1 MSPATTLNLQAFGW
15 YLFADFL
22 ALGAFKIYAPD
33 FLTTQNIVVLLASS
47 FVLWLLFDRKKRPPQ
62 RRLNRRR

>member
-1 MSPATTLNLQAFGW
+1 MSPAMTLNLQALGW

-22 ALGAFKIYAPD
+22 VLGAFKIYAPD

-47 FVLWLLFDRKKRPPQ
+47 VVLWLLFDRKRPPQ

>member
-1 MSPATTLNLQAFGW
+1 MTLNLQALGW

-22 ALGAFKIYAPD
+22 VLGAFKIYAPD

-47 FVLWLLFDRKKRPPQ
+47 VVLWLLFDRKMRPSR

>member
-1 MSPATTLNLQAFGW
+1 MTWNTKSLGW

-22 ALGAFKIYAPD
+22 VIGAFRIYAPK
-33 FLTTQNIVVLLASS
+33 FLSNQNIIVLLASS
-47 FVLWLLFDRKKRPPQ
+47 VVLWLLFDGKKRPPQ

>member
-47 FVLWLLFDRKKRPPQ
+47 VVLWLLFDRKRPPQ

>member
-1 MSPATTLNLQAFGW
+1 MSSAMTLNLQALGW

-22 ALGAFKIYAPD
+22 VLGAFKIYAPD

-47 FVLWLLFDRKKRPPQ
+47 VVLWLLFDRKRPPQ